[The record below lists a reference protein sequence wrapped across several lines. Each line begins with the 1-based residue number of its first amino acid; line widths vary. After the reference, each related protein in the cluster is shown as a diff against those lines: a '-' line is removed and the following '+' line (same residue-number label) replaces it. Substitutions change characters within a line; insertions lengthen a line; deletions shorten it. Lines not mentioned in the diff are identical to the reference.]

1 MEEKNAES
9 FDETF
14 DETAAVSD
22 DDDWDDVQWGEAEED
37 EPVSGDDSDSAE
49 EEADQPESE
58 EADKPA
64 EQKDESAAEAED
76 ADQGLE
82 LKYMDETKKVGKEEA
97 KSLAQKG
104 MDYDRIREER
114 DSLKGDLPR
123 YKEMEAFLKEMQ
135 GDFDTIED
143 FMADTRARIKADA
156 EGISYDE
163 ALAAVKKPV
172 QETKTS
178 ENDDD
183 INVDG
188 FMSRFP
194 NVQAADI
201 PQEVWADVRETHDLA
216 ASYEKYD
223 NNRKNDRI
231 AELEKEL
238 EILKNNKKNA
248 DRSTGSSR
256 SSGANSGKSLY
267 DLLWDDDD

>member
-76 ADQGLE
+76 ADQWLE
-82 LKYMDETKKVGKEEA
+82 LKYMVETKKVGKEEA
-97 KSLAQKG
+97 KSLAQQG

-178 ENDDD
+178 
-183 INVDG
+183 
-188 FMSRFP
+188 
-194 NVQAADI
+194 
-201 PQEVWADVRETHDLA
+201 
-216 ASYEKYD
+216 
-223 NNRKNDRI
+223 
-231 AELEKEL
+231 
-238 EILKNNKKNA
+238 
-248 DRSTGSSR
+248 
-256 SSGANSGKSLY
+256 
-267 DLLWDDDD
+267 